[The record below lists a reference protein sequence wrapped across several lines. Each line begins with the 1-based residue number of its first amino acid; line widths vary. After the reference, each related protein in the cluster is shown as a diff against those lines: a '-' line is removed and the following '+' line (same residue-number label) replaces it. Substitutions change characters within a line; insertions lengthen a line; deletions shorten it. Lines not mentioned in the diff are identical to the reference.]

1 MLRTHRGDDEMNK
14 ASRLAEDGAYE
25 PAASP
30 SSWQILWREIKRDKL
45 AMGSFIL
52 LGLVVVAVYGIS
64 LILDQKQIVTVDLF
78 ALYQPPSSKF
88 WLGTDYG
95 GRDVFG
101 QLIIGTR
108 NSLSIGIIVTVL
120 TGIIGILVGLI
131 SGYFG
136 GTADNISMRIV
147 DFFMILPTLMIV
159 IAFVAAVPKYS
170 IISFSLI
177 MTAFLWMGIARLIR
191 SKALQEKELEYV
203 KASRTLGSSHL
214 KIMFT
219 QVLPNLSSIII
230 VTMTLNLAAN
240 IGLES
245 GLSFLGFGFPES
257 TPSLGTLVSY
267 ARNPQTLEYRWWIW
281 LPASLLILVLMLS
294 INNVGQALK
303 RATDARQRRG

>member
-1 MLRTHRGDDEMNK
+1 MSNANDVVITSQKIDK
-14 ASRLAEDGAYE
+14 
-25 PAASP
+25 SP
-30 SSWQILWREIKRDKL
+30 SSLSILWRELVRDKVAL
-45 AMGSFIL
+45 ISLIF
-52 LGLVVVAVYGIS
+52 LGLVLLLVYGTA
-64 LILDQKQIVTVDLF
+64 LVLDQDEIVKVDLF
-78 ALYQPPSSKF
+78 ALYEPPSAQY

-101 QLIIGTR
+101 QLVIGTR
-108 NSLSIGIIVTVL
+108 NSLSIAILVTVM
-120 TGIIGILVGLI
+120 TGFLGIVIGLL

-136 GTADNISMRIV
+136 GFIDNIFMRIV
-147 DFFMILPTLMIV
+147 DFFMVLPFMMIV
-159 IAFVAAVPKYS
+159 IAFVTAVPKYN
-170 IISFSLI
+170 ITSFSLI

-191 SKALQEKELEYV
+191 SKALQERELEYV
-203 KASRTLGSSHL
+203 KASKTLGSSHL
-214 KIMFT
+214 KIMLS

-267 ARNPQTLEYRWWIW
+267 ARNPQTLESRWWIW
-281 LPASLLILVLMLS
+281 LPASVLILVLMLS

>member
-1 MLRTHRGDDEMNK
+1 MRNNHADNADTLSPE
-14 ASRLAEDGAYE
+14 ASDR
-25 PAASP
+25 SP
-30 SSWQILWREIKRDKL
+30 SGFRILWRELVNDK
-45 AMGSFIL
+45 
-52 LGLVVVAVYGIS
+52 VALFS
-64 LILDQKQIVTVDLF
+64 LILIVVIIVFVFGVSMILDQAEIVTVDLF
-78 ALYQPPSSKF
+78 ALYQPPSSEF

-95 GRDVFG
+95 GRDIFG

-108 NSLSIGIIVTVL
+108 NSLSIAFIVTAL
-120 TGIIGILVGLI
+120 TGTIGILVGLI
-131 SGYFG
+131 SGYYG
-136 GTADNISMRIV
+136 GTIDNVFMRIV

-159 IAFVAAVPKYS
+159 IAFVTAVPKYS
-170 IISFSLI
+170 IVSFSLI
-177 MTAFLWMGIARLIR
+177 MTAFLWMGIARMIR

-203 KASRTLGSSHL
+203 QASKTLGSTDF

-219 QVLPNLSSIII
+219 QVLPNLSSLII

-257 TPSLGTLVSY
+257 TPSLGTLISY
-267 ARNPQTLEYRWWIW
+267 ARNPQTLEFRWWIW
-281 LPASLLILVLMLS
+281 LPASILVLVLMLS

>member
-1 MLRTHRGDDEMNK
+1 M
-14 ASRLAEDGAYE
+14 
-25 PAASP
+25 
-30 SSWQILWREIKRDKL
+30 
-45 AMGSFIL
+45 
-52 LGLVVVAVYGIS
+52 
-64 LILDQKQIVTVDLF
+64 ILDQDEIVKVDLF
-78 ALYQPPSSKF
+78 ALYEPPSAQY

-101 QLIIGTR
+101 QLVIGTR
-108 NSLSIGIIVTVL
+108 NSLSIGILVTFM
-120 TGIIGILVGLI
+120 TGIIGIFVGVL

-136 GTADNISMRIV
+136 GMIDNLFMRIV
-147 DFFMILPTLMIV
+147 DFFMILPVLMMV
-159 IAFVAAVPKYS
+159 IAFVTAVPKYN

-191 SKALQEKELEYV
+191 SKALQEGELEYV
-203 KASRTLGSSHL
+203 KASKTLGSSHL
-214 KIMFT
+214 KIMVS

-267 ARNPQTLEYRWWIW
+267 ARNPQTLESRWWIW
-281 LPASLLILVLMLS
+281 LPASVLILVLMLS

>member
-1 MLRTHRGDDEMNK
+1 MAK
-14 ASRLAEDGAYE
+14 SSAELSLPQDME
-25 PAASP
+25 KSP
-30 SSWQILWREIKRDKL
+30 SGWRILWKEIFRDKL
-45 AMGSFIL
+45 ALVSLIF
-52 LGLVVVAVYGIS
+52 LGVVVCGVFGIA
-64 LILDQKQIVTVDLF
+64 LFLDQKQIVTVDLF
-78 ALYQPPSSKF
+78 ALYEKPSAKF

-108 NSLSIGIIVTVL
+108 NSLSIGIMVTL
-120 TGIIGILVGLI
+120 MTGIIGILVGLI

-136 GTADNISMRIV
+136 GFIDNIFMRFV
-147 DFFMILPTLMIV
+147 DFFMILPMLMIV
-159 IAFVAAVPKYS
+159 IAFVTAVPKYNTL
-170 IISFSLI
+170 SFSLI

-191 SKALQEKELEYV
+191 SKTLQERELEYV
-203 KASRTLGSSHL
+203 QASRTLGSSHL
-214 KIMFT
+214 KIMFK

-267 ARNPQTLEYRWWIW
+267 ARNPQTLQSRWWIW

-303 RATDARQRRG
+303 RATDARQRKG